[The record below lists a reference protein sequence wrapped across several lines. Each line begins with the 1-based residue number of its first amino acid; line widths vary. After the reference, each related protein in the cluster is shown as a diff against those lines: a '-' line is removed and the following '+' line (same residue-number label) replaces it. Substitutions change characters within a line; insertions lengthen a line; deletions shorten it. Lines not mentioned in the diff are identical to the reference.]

1 MRNDVRLDG
10 WLLHADG
17 PCQDDFL
24 ESIFFTGNGRM
35 GVRGY
40 VAGDPSPRPV
50 KQGLFLAGMFDEIKP
65 GITDF
70 IHLPTP
76 VWHQISVKGRQA
88 RLCGSVSRTLDMA
101 CGLLS
106 IRYDLQH
113 NGGKLHVLEE
123 RFFDPKA
130 PSALYQ
136 RLTIESAARTEVQ
149 VQSGIYC
156 ASCNCPVPDD
166 QVKENHETVQLMAEQ
181 APDISGTAITG
192 RWRSRVT
199 GLDLKIHLQLK
210 VPCGATC
217 SPVQRTG
224 EACGICI
231 SGEAAPDRPFILEK
245 CAFIFTSRD
254 KDPRIAGVEP
264 PVSYQ
269 TALQQ
274 ARLHWQ
280 KKWAVGDIKIKAEG
294 GSSMQTALRYSIYQ
308 LMCSYSGYDDTVSI
322 GARGLTHTRYKGCYF
337 WDTDLFMMPF
347 FLLSAPKAARSLA
360 RYRISCLPQARAHA
374 AKMNS
379 AGARYP
385 WMASYD
391 GTEQC
396 ESWDIGCSEVHV
408 TADVAYALGQYLDWT
423 GDDSLFF
430 QGGAQVLVETARFWV
445 SRYSPAPEAG
455 KVNLLFCKGP
465 DEYCGI
471 TSNNLFT
478 NAMVKHNLS
487 LALTAA
493 ARLKKEAPEQ
503 YAALSLSKAEC
514 AAWEILRDAIQLPR
528 DPITGHYRQDDT
540 FHLLE
545 RVEPAELKSG
555 DEASYHQVCFDRL
568 QRYQVIKQADTLLLI
583 TRLPEQFTEE
593 EKLAAWEDFE
603 PLCIHD
609 STLSFASHAL
619 FAAQNGLAEAAEAYW
634 RKALYLDLEEVMG
647 NTGKEGLHLACL
659 GETWN
664 TVIFGFAGLHIE
676 NGVPKLSPHL
686 PNGLVSMQFHFYYRG
701 QRYEVQ
707 IAEGASKIFIA
718 PNKS

>member
-113 NGGKLHVLEE
+113 NDGKLHVLEE
-123 RFFDPKA
+123 RFFDPEA

-166 QVKENHETVQLMAEQ
+166 QVKENHETVQLMTEQ
-181 APDISGTAITG
+181 APGISGTAITG

-210 VPCGATC
+210 APCGAVC
-217 SPVQRTG
+217 SPVQRAG

-231 SGEAAPDRPFILEK
+231 SGEAAPGRPFTLEK

-254 KDPRIAGVEP
+254 KDPRITGVEP

-280 KKWAVGDIKIKAEG
+280 KKWAVSDIKIKAEG
-294 GSSMQTALRYSIYQ
+294 GSSIQTALRYSIYQ

-360 RYRISCLPQARAHA
+360 RYRVSCLPQARAHA

-396 ESWDIGCSEVHV
+396 ESWDIGASELHV
-408 TADVAYALGQYLDWT
+408 TADVVYALNQYVQMT
-423 GDDSLFF
+423 GDHQLETEAAD
-430 QGGAQVLVETARFWV
+430 VYIETARFWK
-445 SRYSPAPEAG
+445 SRYSPDPG
-455 KVNLLFCKGP
+455 TGMVNLLFCKGP

-478 NAMVKHNLS
+478 NVMVRHNLQ
-487 LALTAA
+487 LAVAA
-493 ARLKKEAPEQ
+493 ARRMRREVPRHFEELGLCEAEI
-503 YAALSLSKAEC
+503 AGWEALYKA
-514 AAWEILRDAIQLPR
+514 IKIPR
-528 DPITGHYRQDDT
+528 DPRTGRLRADDT

-545 RVEPAELKSG
+545 PVRICDLKNG
-555 DEASYHQVCFDRL
+555 AEASYHRACFDRL
-568 QRYQVIKQADTLLLI
+568 QRYQVIKQADTLLVMS
-583 TRLPEQFTEE
+583 RLPEQFTQE
-593 EKLAAWEDFE
+593 EKQNAWQDFE
-603 PLCIHD
+603 PKCLHD

-619 FAAQNGLAEAAEAYW
+619 FAAQNGMPQEALNYFQ
-634 RKALYLDLEEVMG
+634 KAAYLDLYEIMG
-647 NTGKEGLHLACL
+647 NTGKEGLHLAGA
-659 GETWN
+659 GETWQA
-664 TVIFGFAGLHIE
+664 VVFGFAGLHFTE
-676 NGVPKLSPHL
+676 DGPALAPCL
-686 PNGLVSMQFHFYYRG
+686 PEGWEELQFRFFWHGRLFEARVG
-701 QRYEVQ
+701 QAGACSVTPVQ
-707 IAEGASKIFIA
+707 Q
-718 PNKS
+718 